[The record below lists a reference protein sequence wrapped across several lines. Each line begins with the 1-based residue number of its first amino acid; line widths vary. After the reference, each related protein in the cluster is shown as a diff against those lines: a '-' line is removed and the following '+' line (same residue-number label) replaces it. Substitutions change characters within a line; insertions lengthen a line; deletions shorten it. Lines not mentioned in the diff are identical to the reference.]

1 MKTYPDKAEA
11 LLAALRK
18 LPSIGPRSAERILLF
33 LLDQDRA
40 PAQTLAVALEEAL
53 RHVGFCERC
62 GFFSEGPL
70 CTICQDAMRDRS
82 LLCVVAR
89 RQDVLRL
96 EQSGRFKGLYHVL
109 GQRLSPLQGIGPQEL
124 PVGPLL
130 ARLQKERPAEVI
142 LALGSDAEGHTTAL
156 YLAPLIKKQG
166 IRTSLLA
173 VGLPAGTGLEY
184 ADSVTLGYAFSG
196 RQEI

>member
-1 MKTYPDKAEA
+1 MKAYPPKVEA
-11 LLAALRK
+11 LLAALRR
-18 LPSIGPRSAERILLF
+18 LPSVGPRSAERMALF
-33 LLDQDRA
+33 LLDEDRSPGDA
-40 PAQTLAVALEEAL
+40 LRQALEEAL
-53 RHVGFCERC
+53 QGVGFCQAC

-70 CTICQDAMRDRS
+70 CIICQDPMRDRS

-96 EQSGRFKGLYHVL
+96 EQSGRYRGLYHVL
-109 GQRLSPLQGIGPQEL
+109 GRRLAPLQGIGPEEL
-124 PVGPLL
+124 PVDPLL
-130 ARLQKERPAEVI
+130 ARIEKERPAEVI

-156 YLAPLIKKQG
+156 YLAPLLKKKG
-166 IRTSLLA
+166 VRATILA